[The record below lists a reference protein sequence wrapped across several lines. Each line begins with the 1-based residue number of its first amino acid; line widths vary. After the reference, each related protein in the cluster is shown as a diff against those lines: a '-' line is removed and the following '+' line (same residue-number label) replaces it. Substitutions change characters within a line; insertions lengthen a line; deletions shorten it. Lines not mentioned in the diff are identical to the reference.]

1 MSTKSILIRE
11 QKRYSLFD
19 LVKIFDL
26 SEQEIK
32 ILLKKLK
39 LYNIVKTVKNR
50 IRQKQSFELLDD
62 EIENTEVL
70 SDNNEYLYVFTYV
83 GVVIVSGLVI
93 KCYPKY
99 IFNNNDPIKELKLVL
114 KVIEKFNKNEQII
127 WYRS

>member
-39 LYNIVKTVKNR
+39 LYNIVKTVKNS
-50 IRQKQSFELLDD
+50 IRQKQS
-62 EIENTEVL
+62 L
-70 SDNNEYLYVFTYV
+70 SC
-83 GVVIVSGLVI
+83 
-93 KCYPKY
+93 K
-99 IFNNNDPIKELKLVL
+99 LKL
-114 KVIEKFNKNEQII
+114 NT
-127 WYRS
+127 